1 MDQLINSEQ
10 TPVIRPVRD
19 LRNNYSEI
27 AKIIEKHNPVFIT
40 NNGRGTAVLINIE
53 DYADYE
59 KYLYEKYALKM
70 LDEAEQYATAEA
82 AEWYDFDNVQN
93 EKREKL
99 IAMLQNKNPAK
110 RG

>member
-1 MDQLINSEQ
+1 MENLSNMKQEPI
-10 TPVIRPVRD
+10 IRPVRD
-19 LRNNYSEI
+19 LRNNFAEI
-27 AKIIEKHNPVFIT
+27 AKIIDGHHPVFIT

-70 LDEAEQYATAEA
+70 LDESEQYAANEI
-82 AEWYDFDNVQN
+82 AEWHDFDYVKK
-93 EKREKL
+93 EKRERL
-99 IAMLQNKNPAK
+99 IAMLQNKNSEK